1 MLLLL
6 LFLLFLFLLLL
17 LLLLL
22 LLFYFYYSDMDKKD
36 TVLRLLQKYLY
47 NSNCQGK
54 LKLLRVREV

>member
-6 LFLLFLFLLLL
+6 LFLLFLFLLL